1 MIQFV
6 IRRLLTLIPL
16 LLGISFLVFLLM
28 YLAPGDFL
36 DQMRASPDADPETI
50 EMLSERF
57 GLDRPWYEQYWHWL
71 RNAATLDFGE
81 SLAYKIPVFDLIG
94 QRLAATVLL
103 SFTSIAFAWC
113 IAVPLGVLAAI
124 YKDSIFDRLSG
135 FLAYFALSIPE
146 FFLAILAVYFAAVT
160 GLFPTGGL
168 TSIDAEFMNSGA
180 RILDMAYHLV
190 LPTIV
195 LGLGSVAG
203 MMRILRANFIDYM
216 RAEFT
221 TAARAKGLRER
232 TVMFRH
238 VLRNAINPL
247 ITSLGFAFSSLL
259 SGAVLVENIMNYPGL
274 GRLLFESIQAQD
286 PFVVLAGVVIGCT
299 MLLLGNMLADLLLA
313 WSDPRI
319 KLEEATAKT
328 TAGAGGDRRRGRRI
342 CLLVFAI
349 LLIYGHLASY
359 LPFDDAEFVASF
371 KSSVKWMAGIGFAI
385 LAGLVLRYGFPAF
398 RRHIWPSLKRRPL
411 GISVLVVLG
420 VLYGGALFAPFLSP
434 YTPSTA
440 NLDKTFHPPSKVVWK
455 DGGFRVLQYELAD
468 PLRMRYEPVEGKSLP
483 LDFFA
488 RGEPYKLF
496 GLIPME
502 RRLFQIDTSGLSEKE
517 AENARVYPLG
527 SDATGR
533 CVFTRLLHGSQI
545 SLSIGLVGIT
555 ITMVLGFLIGGL
567 SGYYGGTFDFLAMR
581 GVEFLMAIPGL
592 YLLLT
597 LRSALAPYFE
607 AGEMYFVIIV
617 ILSLVGWAGTA
628 RIIRG
633 MSLSIRN
640 RPYVIA
646 AESMGQP
653 SFKILGKH
661 LLPNLTSYLLVAAT
675 LSIPAY
681 ILGEAALSFL
691 GLGIQEPS
699 ASWGLML
706 KQAQEDMKVL
716 VLNFWWLLTPGFAI
730 FVTVVAFNV
739 LGDVLR
745 DIVDP
750 KMKAR

>member
-1 MIQFV
+1 MIQFL

-16 LLGISFLVFLLM
+16 LLGISFLVFFLM

-36 DQMRASPDADPETI
+36 DQMRASPDADAETI
-50 EMLSERF
+50 AMLAQQF
-57 GLDRPWYEQYWHWL
+57 GLDRPWYVQYWRWL
-71 RNAATLDFGE
+71 TSALTLDFGT
-81 SLAYKIPVFDLIG
+81 SLAYKIPVFDLVG
-94 QRLAATVLL
+94 QRVAATVLL

-124 YKDSIFDRLSG
+124 YKDSIFDRISAL
-135 FLAYFALSIPE
+135 FAYFALSIPE

-168 TSIDAEFMNSGA
+168 TSIESEFMGFWA
-180 RILDMAYHLV
+180 RLADMGYHLI

-195 LGLGSVAG
+195 LGIGSVAG

-216 RAEFT
+216 QAEFAT
-221 TAARAKGLRER
+221 TARAKGLRER
-232 TVMFRH
+232 VVMFKH

-247 ITSLGFAFSSLL
+247 ITSLGFSFSALL

-274 GRLLFESIQAQD
+274 GRLLFEAIQTQD
-286 PFVVLAGVVIGCT
+286 QFVVLAGVVIGCV
-299 MLLLGNMLADLLLA
+299 MLLLGNTLADILLA

-319 KLEEATAKT
+319 KLEEKGSHSASAEWSRNAFIKLGLSVLGIFVVVYLIRLIPIAEGADVIGTAKT
-328 TAGAGGDRRRGRRI
+328 IA
-342 CLLVFAI
+342 
-349 LLIYGHLASY
+349 
-359 LPFDDAEFVASF
+359 
-371 KSSVKWMAGIGFAI
+371 KWVAGILFLI
-385 LAGLVLRYGFPAF
+385 LFGLVLRYGFPVF
-398 RRHIWPSLKRRPL
+398 RERIWPSLKRRPL
-411 GISVLVVLG
+411 GLTVLIILG
-420 VLYGGALFAPFLSP
+420 LLYGGALFAPFLSP
-434 YTPSTA
+434 YQPQTA
-440 NLDKTFHPPSKVVWK
+440 NLNKTLHPPTALTWQEGRLAVKQYAVE
-455 DGGFRVLQYELAD
+455 DALRLQYAPIEGGAV
-468 PLRMRYEPVEGKSLP
+468 PLS
-483 LDFFA
+483 FFA
-488 RGEPYKLF
+488 KGPSYRLF

-502 RRLFQIDTSGLSEKE
+502 RRLFQLNTEGLDEDT
-517 AENARVYPLG
+517 AAHVRVYPLG

-533 CVFTRLLHGSQI
+533 CVFTRLLHGGQI

-555 ITMVLGFLIGGL
+555 ITMVIGFLVGGL
-567 SGYYGGTFDFLAMR
+567 SGYFGGTFDFIAMR

-597 LRSALAPYFE
+597 LRSALAPYFDP
-607 AGEMYFVIIV
+607 AEMYFVIIV
-617 ILSLVGWAGTA
+617 ILAIIGWAGTA

-640 RPYVIA
+640 RPYVTA

-653 SFKILGKH
+653 SLKILGKH

-675 LSIPAY
+675 LSIPGY

-691 GLGIQEPS
+691 GLGIQEPA

-716 VLNFWWLLTPGFAI
+716 VLNFWWMLTPGFAI
-730 FVTVVAFNV
+730 FTTVIAFNV

-750 KMKAR
+750 KMKTR